1 MGNLN
6 QTFMTA
12 LPFYALIILYLV
24 TFIFWMYLQK
34 TLNKF
39 SRWAI
44 LSVIMYIGSSTTNNF
59 YSGYNLLD
67 TNFLVNLSICF
78 LLILVMRGYMF
89 HISEGYST
97 QTKTLGEVFNG
108 EACRTTFKDKKQ
120 FAKPNERPVIFF
132 INFIVI
138 VAICMVGTRT
148 FWWVNREISQEKV
161 VKVLTENSEIKK
173 ENSKSKKEIK
183 ESKKTNEVLLQKM
196 IEDSVTLEIKT
207 DEKNE

>member
-161 VKVLTENSEIKK
+161 VKVLNENTEIKK

>member
-6 QTFMTA
+6 QTFMTS
-12 LPFYALIILYLV
+12 LPFYALMIVYLV
-24 TFIFWMYLQK
+24 TFIFWMYLQE

-39 SRWAI
+39 AKWGI
-44 LSVIMYIGSSTTNNF
+44 LTIIMYIGCATTNNF

-67 TNFLVNLSICF
+67 TNFIVNLSICF

-108 EACRTTFKDKKQ
+108 EPCRTTIKDKKQ
-120 FAKPNERPVIFF
+120 FVRSSERPFVFF
-132 INFIVI
+132 TKFIVI

-207 DEKNE
+207 EEKNE